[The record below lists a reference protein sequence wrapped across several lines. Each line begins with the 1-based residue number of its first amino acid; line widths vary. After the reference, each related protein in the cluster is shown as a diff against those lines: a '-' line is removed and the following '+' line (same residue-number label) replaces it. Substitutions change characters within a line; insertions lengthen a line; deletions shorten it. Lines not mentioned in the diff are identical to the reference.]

1 MKPCL
6 ALLIAAI
13 ARAQPA
19 ELPKFETASVKRT
32 ECREIHNSLSPATV
46 VLRGDPLKIVLTE
59 AFQLKRYQI
68 AGPAWLDEDC
78 FEIVARPPEGAG
90 IAQIP
95 AMLQS
100 LLAERFHLV
109 AHMDE
114 RPAPAYALVVDKG
127 GPKFKEAPPPTMNYR
142 RGGPASG
149 LVFFRSAANAQGF
162 KGSLSMATVAKYLA
176 GHLDRPVFDLT
187 GLSGTFDIDLT
198 WAPDPAIDRLPPY
211 VEATRQAGQPI
222 LAPDPPAATLFTALR
237 ESLGLRLEARNLP
250 VQSLVIDRIDRTPTG
265 N

>member
-1 MKPCL
+1 MKPYL
-6 ALLIAAI
+6 VILITAI
-13 ARAQPA
+13 ARAQSA
-19 ELPKFETASVKRT
+19 EPPKFETASVKRV

-46 VLRGDPLKIVLTE
+46 VLRGDPLMVVLAE
-59 AFQLKRYQI
+59 AYQLKRYQI
-68 AGPAWLDEDC
+68 SGPSWLDEDC
-78 FEIVARPPEGAG
+78 FEIVARPPEGASVTH
-90 IAQIP
+90 IP

-149 LVFFRSAANAQGF
+149 LVYFRSAANAQGF

-176 GHLDRPVFDLT
+176 GHLARPVFDFT
-187 GLSGTFDIDLT
+187 GLTGTFDIDLT
-198 WAPDPAIDRLPPY
+198 WAPDPTIDRLPPY
-211 VEATRQAGQPI
+211 VEATAQSGHPV
-222 LAPDPPAATLFTALR
+222 LVPDPPTATLFTALR

-250 VQSLVIDRIDRTPTG
+250 VQSLVVDRIDRTPTG

>member
-1 MKPCL
+1 MKRFL

-13 ARAQPA
+13 AHAQTEP
-19 ELPKFETASVKRT
+19 PKFETASVKRI
-32 ECREIHNSLSPATV
+32 ECRGIHNSLSPATV
-46 VLRGDPLKIVLTE
+46 VLRGDPLRVVLTE

-78 FEIVARPPEGAG
+78 FEIVARPPEGASLS
-90 IAQIP
+90 QIP

-114 RPAPAYALVVDKG
+114 RPAPAYALIVDKG

-176 GHLDRPVFDLT
+176 GHLDRPVFDFT

-211 VEATRQAGQPI
+211 VEATAQAGHPI

-237 ESLGLRLEARNLP
+237 ETLGLKLEARNLP
-250 VQSLVIDRIDRTPTG
+250 VPSLVNDRIDRTPTG